1 MINNSLID
9 AKRIAKNTLL
19 LYVRMALV
27 MLTTLYTSRI
37 LLQVLGFE
45 DYGIYNVVAGIVVMF
60 SFLNSSMSVSVQR
73 FLSYALGQNNH
84 VDFRSYFSTAIYIHI
99 LIAFVIALLA
109 ELVGRYFFNIL
120 VIPEQRINAAYW
132 VFQFSIFSFV
142 VSVCQTPFMAAI
154 LANERM
160 GIYAYVGL
168 FEVFCKLA
176 IIYVLRMDL
185 LYDRL
190 QCYGILVFLVTLLIA
205 IIYISYCLICFSDC
219 RSLQKT
225 NKKLFIRILS
235 FSSWNF
241 MGSFGLVAVNQGIN
255 IILNLFF
262 CPIINTARGIVYQVN
277 SALMS
282 FIYNV
287 QSAVNPQII
296 KLYAA
301 NHQSEMV
308 ELTFKASK
316 YCFFLLFILS
326 YPFFYYSQ
334 FILELWL
341 GQVPEYT
348 SVFCKLVIISS
359 FADAFSGPLSAAQ
372 QATGKIKRYQLL
384 VSCTLLLN
392 IPLSYVGLLISGNPI
407 VPFVICIAISFAALY
422 VRYYILSRTINIAN
436 TSSFLFILYRNLFVV
451 LISFLLGSIIHYLFD
466 IYFDNNI
473 LCLFLF
479 ILLTLIVN
487 IGLFYCLGLESRERR
502 FINGKIASY
511 FYYFWGKLK
520 KIK

>member
-1 MINNSLID
+1 MVNNSLID

-84 VDFRSYFSTAIYIHI
+84 IEFRSYFSNAIYIHI

-109 ELVGRYFFNIL
+109 EFVGRYFFNIL

-132 VFQFSIFSFV
+132 IFQFSIFSFV

-190 QCYGILVFLVTLLIA
+190 QCYGILVFLITLLIA

-219 RSLQKT
+219 RSLQKI
-225 NKKLFIRILS
+225 NKKLFIKIFS

-241 MGSFGLVAVNQGIN
+241 MGAFSLVAVNQGIN

-262 CPIINTARGIVYQVN
+262 GPVVNAARGIAYQIN
-277 SALMS
+277 SALTS
-282 FIYNV
+282 FVYNI
-287 QSAVNPQII
+287 QSAINPQII

-301 NHQSEMV
+301 GHSLEML
-308 ELTFKASK
+308 ELTFRACK
-316 YCFFLLFILS
+316 YCYFLLFLFS
-326 YPFFYYSQ
+326 FPFLFYSQ

-341 GQVPEYT
+341 GQVPQYA
-348 SVFCKLVIISS
+348 SIFCKLILVSS
-359 FADAFSGPLSAAQ
+359 LLDSLSGPIATAQ
-372 QATGKIKRYQLL
+372 QATGNIKYYQFW
-384 VSCTLLLN
+384 VSCTLISN
-392 IPLSYVGLLISGNPI
+392 VPLSYIGVHLTDNPKVVFIIYIIISFFALFLRYCILHKSISIRSNRLFMSI
-407 VPFVICIAISFAALY
+407 LAKIAIVTLITLFLGAFINLSLDKFMKNEFVSF
-422 VRYYILSRTINIAN
+422 I
-436 TSSFLFILYRNLFVV
+436 LFI
-451 LISFLLGSIIHYLFD
+451 S
-466 IYFDNNI
+466 
-473 LCLFLF
+473 
-479 ILLTLIVN
+479 LTLIIN
-487 IGLFYCLGLESRERR
+487 IVSLYYLGLDAMEKNC
-502 FINGKIASY
+502 IK
-511 FYYFWGKLK
+511 K
-520 KIK
+520 KIHSFI